1 MDKTE
6 VLSHERIEM
15 ILNRLTWEVYEKHVN
30 ETEIT
35 LAGIAKR
42 GFALAEIIAK
52 RLMDISDLKVNLVKI
67 TMDKKAP
74 LESPIEIDTDIQ
86 SLANKCIVVMDD
98 VLNSGRTLIYGVNHF
113 LQVPL
118 KRLTTVVLVDRSHK
132 KFPVKADIKGISLS
146 TSLAEHISAEIE
158 KTPYSVMLY

>member
-67 TMDKKAP
+67 SMDKKAP
-74 LESPIEIDTDIQ
+74 LESPIEIDTVIQ

-113 LQVPL
+113 LQVPI
-118 KRLTTVVLVDRSHK
+118 KRLTKVVLVDRSHK

>member
-67 TMDKKAP
+67 SMDKKAP

-113 LQVPL
+113 LQVPI